1 MTKNTVN
8 ETERM
13 VVTRV
18 FDGPRRDAQ
27 DSRRRKAVRL
37 TRGAVDIVAWAV
49 ALFEGAERKSSWLQQ
64 ASRRIFAR
72 SSPHG
77 SRGQTWAC
85 SLGLKSSLFGT

>member
-1 MTKNTVN
+1 MEVEGILGRFVGYVERSATKAGKR
-8 ETERM
+8 EY
-13 VVTRV
+13 
-18 FDGPRRDAQ
+18 P
-27 DSRRRKAVRL
+27 
-37 TRGAVDIVAWAV
+37 
-49 ALFEGAERKSSWLQQ
+49 GAERKSSWLQQ